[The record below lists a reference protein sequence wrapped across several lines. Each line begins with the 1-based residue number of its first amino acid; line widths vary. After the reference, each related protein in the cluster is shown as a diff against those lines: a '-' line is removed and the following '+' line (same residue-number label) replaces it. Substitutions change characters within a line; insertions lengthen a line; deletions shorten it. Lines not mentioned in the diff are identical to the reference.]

1 MYAVIRSGGK
11 QERVAEGQRV
21 RVELLGQP
29 VGAEVALE
37 PVLVVDGERVLATP
51 EQLAGVSVTG
61 TVVGEEKG
69 PKINA
74 MTYKSKSNQKRRW
87 GHRQHYAT
95 LEITGDRP
103 ACKELLEVHTDA
115 LKALVGRTGKMA
127 RVVRGGTVRPGDT
140 AESLA
145 AKMAGGER
153 LERFRMLNGL
163 QPGETLTPGRR
174 VKVLTGGR
182 RLSSSG

>member
-37 PVLVVDGERVLATP
+37 PVLVVDGDRVLATP

-61 TVVGEEKG
+61 KVVGEEKG

-95 LEITGDRP
+95 LEITAITAAG
-103 ACKELLEVHTDA
+103 V
-115 LKALVGRTGKMA
+115 
-127 RVVRGGTVRPGDT
+127 
-140 AESLA
+140 AESSPRSQRCPRPRVAVPPATA
-145 AKMAGGER
+145 ATRTRSAWA
-153 LERFRMLNGL
+153 
-163 QPGETLTPGRR
+163 
-174 VKVLTGGR
+174 
-182 RLSSSG
+182 